1 MDHAILFTYGQAA
14 PGRESMALQ
23 AFQDGL
29 AFFGKYAAEGK
40 CGEAI
45 DFMGPSGLNLILVP
59 GKYEDLTF
67 LTHLDEFQELYMKAI
82 FSTPSL
88 VYQIGTFGEGV
99 QANMARWARV
109 GGELALM

>member
-1 MDHAILFTYGQAA
+1 VDHAILFTYGHAA
-14 PGRESMALQ
+14 PGRETMALQ
-23 AFQDGL
+23 VFQDGL

-40 CGEAI
+40 CGEPI

-59 GKYEDLTF
+59 GMYEDLTF
-67 LTHLDEFQELYMKAI
+67 LTHLEEFHEIIMRAA
-82 FSTPSL
+82 FAVPSL